1 MLHATANVA
10 ADPFRAPYKRAW
22 GILGSMFGL
31 VLVMWGINLTGAIWL
46 NILFTVIGGS
56 GIWYF
61 GISPIM
67 HAYAIGIGS
76 LWSVVSWKSPKAG
89 ISDSL
94 HTLYSAVLVG
104 FFVFLFSGIVL
115 STVYFVNNPMS
126 FWALTLIA
134 TAFAVIG
141 KLFNVKGGK
150 WLVGTMIALLLL
162 FVVSWVFNVSIAMPG
177 NQDKNLADLA
187 DKVKG
192 DVSGISLPSASL
204 GGSACSSSA
213 EVQVL
218 APATGYPGTQF
229 ELKRGCEQSLDAS
242 PFQIPGKPR
251 IGVVVRLT
259 ADNPQEVLDA
269 GVSTFY
275 HMSTW
280 TIDSHGRPHMKLVPN
295 EGWPEGV
302 KTIKLIVYPNN
313 TK

>member
-46 NILFTVIGGS
+46 NILLTVIGGS

-67 HAYAIGIGS
+67 HAYAIGIGG
-76 LWSVVSWKSPKAG
+76 LWSLVSWKSPKAG

-115 STVYFVNNPMS
+115 STVYFINNPMS
-126 FWALTLIA
+126 FWALALIA
-134 TAFAVIG
+134 AAFVVIG
-141 KLFNVKGGK
+141 KLFNVNGGK
-150 WLVGTMIALLLL
+150 WLVGTMIFLLLL

-177 NQDKNLADLA
+177 NQDKNLAAMA
-187 DKVKG
+187 DKMKDG
-192 DVSGISLPSASL
+192 VSGISLSSASL
-204 GGSACSSSA
+204 DGGGCDITD
-213 EVQVL
+213 VRVL
-218 APATGYPGTQF
+218 ATQPGIMGTQF
-229 ELKRGCEQSLDAS
+229 SMKRGCPIRLDAS
-242 PFQIPGKPR
+242 AFQVSGQPR
-251 IGVVVRLT
+251 IGVTVRL
-259 ADNPQEVLDA
+259 DPNGPVNVLA
-269 GVSTFY
+269 TGEAALY
-275 HMSTW
+275 HAEPW
-280 TIDSHGRPHMKLVPN
+280 VIDSLGRPYITIVPN
-295 EGWPEGV
+295 DGWPEGV
-302 KTIKLIVYPNN
+302 QAIKLIAYSND